1 MRTVIVGAGVVGLAT
16 AYELLKAGHEV
27 VVLERDLYGEG
38 PSHGNAALVTGV
50 LSFPVPAPGT
60 PLLAAKSVVSGNQAI
75 TVRPQLSVGFVT
87 FLLRMA
93 WATTKANFATG
104 TAAQDILTR
113 MVLADYAGYVEDG
126 LEFERHEGGSM
137 HVFDS
142 RAAFEAAIAVFDDF
156 PDIKSRIT
164 VLEGSAAVHEV
175 DPSLA
180 ADIEYGYFAP
190 GDLQVEPVSLMKAL
204 VAAIKDKGGQL
215 IEQARVIDFV
225 MTDDQVS
232 SVITTNGVFDAD
244 QVVIA
249 AGVGSR
255 GLAAKLGY
263 SLPVFS
269 GGGYSV
275 DVYFDDADRKPAC
288 SVMTDESH
296 IAVTP
301 LDWGLRASSG
311 MIIGQTS
318 ATVSAK
324 VAAQLVADVQA
335 IYPDVPL
342 DGAQPAWAGLRPMSA
357 DGVPVIGLVP
367 GLTNTYLA
375 TGHAMLGLTYAPST
389 AKVVRALMEGTAPA
403 SYAML
408 SPARFGG
415 GK

>member
-50 LSFPVPAPGT
+50 LSFPVPVPGT

-75 TVRPQLSVGFVT
+75 TVRPQLSPGFIA

-113 MVLADYAGYVEDG
+113 MVLADYAGYVADG
-126 LEFERHEGGSM
+126 LEFERHGGGSM

-142 RAAFEAAIAVFDDF
+142 RAAFEAAIAIFDDF

-175 DPSLA
+175 DPGLA
-180 ADIEYGYFAP
+180 ANIEYGYFAP

-204 VAAIKDKGGQL
+204 VAAITDKGGRL

-225 MTDDQVS
+225 TSNDQVS

-263 SLPVFS
+263 RLPVFS

-275 DVYFDDADRKPAC
+275 DVHFDDADRKPAC

-311 MIIGQTS
+311 MIIGQAS

-324 VAAQLVADVQA
+324 VAAQLVADLQA
-335 IYPDVPL
+335 VYPNVPL
-342 DGAQPAWAGLRPMSA
+342 DGVQPAWAGLRPMSA

-367 GLTNTYLA
+367 GLNNTYLA

-389 AKVVRALMEGTAPA
+389 AKVVRSLMEGTAPA